1 MKNYLYYVGIDV
13 SKMKLDVTFLN
24 SQTDRHTHIVIGNNP
39 KGLKELS
46 QRIKKLNIDSEKVLI
61 SFEDTGV
68 YSLPLCCFFAET
80 GQDYWMIPAIEI
92 KRSKGLVRGKSD
104 KSDSK
109 DIAFY
114 SKTHRHKLKLGTLPE
129 KALMELRLLFAER
142 EKIVKAVKQF
152 RTTSENI
159 GYLPKDV
166 LKNTLKINALTL
178 KTLEQ
183 NLVAIDERMQLIL
196 KENEPLRQQ
205 NELIQSI
212 PGIGIQTAIYLIL
225 ATKAFQ
231 RFDHWRQLASYAG
244 VAPFEYTSGSSI
256 RGRTKVSPY
265 ADKKLKSLLNM
276 CAMNAKKC
284 DADLKLYYERKLEE
298 GKSKMLVLNNIR
310 AKLLGRVFA
319 VINRGTA
326 YVNTKKFAT

>member
-1 MKNYLYYVGIDV
+1 M
-13 SKMKLDVTFLN
+13 
-24 SQTDRHTHIVIGNNP
+24 
-39 KGLKELS
+39 
-46 QRIKKLNIDSEKVLI
+46 I

-80 GQDYWMIPAIEI
+80 DQDYWMIPAIEI
-92 KRSKGLVRGKSD
+92 KRSKGVVRGKSD

-109 DIAFY
+109 EIAFY
-114 SKTHRHKLKLGTLPE
+114 SKTHCHKLKLGKLPE

-142 EKIVKAVKQF
+142 EKIMKSIKQF

-159 GYLPKDV
+159 GYLSKDV
-166 LKNTLKINALTL
+166 LKSTLKINAMTL
-178 KTLEQ
+178 KMLQQ
-183 NLVAIDERMQLIL
+183 NLVAVDEKMQRIL
-196 KENEPLRQQ
+196 KENEPLKQQ

-212 PGIGIQTAIYLIL
+212 PGIGTQTAIYLIL
-225 ATKAFQ
+225 ITKAFQ
-231 RFDHWRQLASYAG
+231 RFDNWRQLACYAG

-256 RGRTKVSPY
+256 RRRTKVSPY

-284 DADLKLYYERKLEE
+284 DAELKLYYERKLEE

-319 VINRGTA
+319 VINRGTV
-326 YVNTKKFAT
+326 YVNTRKFAT